1 MYKDLDIIYFTLFP
15 WDNAYSSVSLSF
27 TREFAKNNR
36 VFYINHPYSVKD
48 FIGNLNDPLAK
59 QRTPALLKD
68 QMRYEKIPG
77 LPDNVIGVHPPLTLP
92 VNWMADGVAYK
103 KLMQYNNNKVLK
115 TIKKVIKDYNITNY
129 LYLNCYN
136 PYYAGVLPRDSFSP
150 VLNIYQCID
159 DMMEES
165 YTAKHGHRLE
175 EEVISQS
182 DVTVVTSKNL
192 WKLKSPL
199 NPNTYV
205 LHNAVDINIFRTAVE
220 ETFPRPA
227 EIANVDTK
235 IICFTGNMDP
245 NRIDYNLLK
254 SIAVK
259 HSDKTLLLVGP
270 INSDTYTQVGL
281 DKIPNIISTGSKN
294 IKELPKYLQHSDC
307 TIIPF
312 LCNKL
317 TASIYPLKINEY
329 LASGKPV
336 ISTSFSE
343 DIRGFRDVIYL
354 AESESDFL
362 HLIDRAIDED
372 NHAKH
377 LERIEVANQN
387 TWTARVN
394 QFWDIVDKHMVNA
407 IPG

>member
-48 FIGNLNDPLAK
+48 FVGNLNDPLAK
-59 QRTPALLKD
+59 QRTPSLLKD

-77 LPDNVIGVHPPLTLP
+77 LPDNVIAVHPPLTIP
-92 VNWMADGVAYK
+92 INWMADGKAYK
-103 KLMQYNNNKVLK
+103 TLHQYNNNKVLK
-115 TIKKVIKDYNITNY
+115 TIRKVIKDYNIQNY
-129 LYLNCYN
+129 IYLNCYN
-136 PYYAGVLPRDSFSP
+136 PYYAPVLPESFSP
-150 VLNIYQCID
+150 LLNIYQCID
-159 DMMEES
+159 DMMEET

-175 EEVISQS
+175 EEAIRQA
-182 DVTVVTSKNL
+182 DVAVVTSTNL

-199 NPNTYV
+199 NPNTHV
-205 LHNAVDINIFRTAVE
+205 LHNAVDINIFKNAVE
-220 ETFPRPA
+220 QTYPKPK
-227 EIANVDTK
+227 EIEHIDK
-235 IICFTGNMDP
+235 PIIGFTGNMDP
-245 NRIDYNLLK
+245 HRIDYNLLK
-254 SIAVK
+254 SIALK
-259 HSDKTLLLVGP
+259 HHDKVLLLVGP

-281 DKIPNIISTGSKN
+281 DKVPNIISTGPKN
-294 IKELPKYLQHSDC
+294 IKELPQYLQHSDC

-336 ISTSFSE
+336 VSTSFSD

-354 AESESDFL
+354 AENESDFL
-362 HLIDRAIDED
+362 NQIDRAIDE
-372 NHAKH
+372 NNEAKK
-377 LERIEVANQN
+377 LARIEVANQN
-387 TWTARVN
+387 TWTARVS
-394 QFWDIVDKHMVNA
+394 QFWDIVDKHLVNA
-407 IPG
+407 IAE